1 MRGTC
6 DRGSEVLSRP
16 DLPGWSWSTTA
27 SSSNM
32 IRGSSEYRA
41 MRRATTH
48 SLLRQRL
55 LSSEPPVP
63 QSGTLDRRRPR
74 VRTPGR
80 CIRRCEMHSKI
91 HSLNRDLDFRYCASM
106 QAKNKC
112 VLRCRHSCRLMGT
125 LDLILLFRSFLQ
137 IKLMSC
143 FMKALCLCVRSL
155 PINRTC
161 SAMTF
166 DNSTSGS

>member
-1 MRGTC
+1 MRCTC

-32 IRGSSEYRA
+32 IRGSTEYRA

-80 CIRRCEMHSKI
+80 CRCEIHSKI
-91 HSLNRDLDFRYCASM
+91 HPANCNLDFRYVRRFMRKESTYGYGDVDIIYFWFNGHARTEG
-106 QAKNKC
+106 
-112 VLRCRHSCRLMGT
+112 VP
-125 LDLILLFRSFLQ
+125 
-137 IKLMSC
+137 C
-143 FMKALCLCVRSL
+143 F
-155 PINRTC
+155 
-161 SAMTF
+161 
-166 DNSTSGS
+166 